1 MRLIRTIYKFL
12 ILNSINPYIEPSDGP
27 DEILKSNRTINRL
40 NRQKKLYIYLK
51 NNRPVLKPA
60 NNSTI

>member
-1 MRLIRTIYKFL
+1 MSLIRTIYKFL
-12 ILNSINPYIEPSDGP
+12 ILNSINDYIEPSDGP

-40 NRQKKLYIYLK
+40 NRSKKIIYIFK
-51 NNRPVLKPA
+51 NNRSVLKPA